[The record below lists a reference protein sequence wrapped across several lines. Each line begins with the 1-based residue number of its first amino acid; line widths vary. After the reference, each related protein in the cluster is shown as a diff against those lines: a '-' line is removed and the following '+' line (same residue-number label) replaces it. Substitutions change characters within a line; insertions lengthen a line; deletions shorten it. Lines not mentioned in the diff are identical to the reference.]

1 MALNSAL
8 GLEKTSLAFCLLELE
23 SSGPSFTIDNSWT
36 GGIEILKQAMYDIS
50 TGRVDHAI
58 VGVSNLLL
66 NSNLNSLFHGLN
78 KLSSDGKTR
87 SFDQMGKYVKL
98 MNDEM
103 GIFVI
108 LRILQFYWF
117 NQHQ

>member
-1 MALNSAL
+1 
-8 GLEKTSLAFCLLELE
+8 
-23 SSGPSFTIDNSWT
+23 
-36 GGIEILKQAMYDIS
+36 MYDIS

-87 SFDQMGKYVKL
+87 SFDQMGKDVKL